1 MRDVMVDAV
10 KSLETE
16 QIRDQK
22 RIRFVDDI
30 YDASMAE
37 DGDFLSPLRRKNDP
51 EMDRLRAQRKGP
63 RAGDDRAR
71 DGARRLRRVAR
82 QVAGRRRG
90 AAVAAAGR
98 LCDVGAV
105 EEAAPVVGDP
115 PVGDVEHRLRH
126 ALQHLSL
133 IHI

>member
-51 EMDRLRAQRKGP
+51 EMDRLVHHILQDHYHKILP
-63 RAGDDRAR
+63 RRN
-71 DGARRLRRVAR
+71 RLFK
-82 QVAGRRRG
+82 
-90 AAVAAAGR
+90 
-98 LCDVGAV
+98 LY
-105 EEAAPVVGDP
+105 
-115 PVGDVEHRLRH
+115 
-126 ALQHLSL
+126 SM
-133 IHI
+133 